1 VRNFSRFDGTYNISG
16 YLQHY
21 FIEDS
26 RIQQLPADDNG
37 VINLDDIVYTDPD
50 NKDWYAGASVI
61 RTLDLG
67 SNLVNTANGVAVPVA
82 IEGTAA
88 LQDAHNLKLFH
99 EKSFLRFIIL
109 ILDRNGSMRICGEPG
124 NGLKFSFKE
133 VAGGYTFTYAAEYK
147 HPCWYASGN
156 FTVDNV
162 VYGAT
167 YIPATSTILGIDGKS
182 AYEIAVEN
190 GFEGTEEDW
199 LASLTVAA
207 DEDFTTIAA
216 FRFMYNY

>member
-1 VRNFSRFDGTYNISG
+1 
-16 YLQHY
+16 
-21 FIEDS
+21 
-26 RIQQLPADDNG
+26 
-37 VINLDDIVYTDPD
+37 
-50 NKDWYAGASVI
+50 
-61 RTLDLG
+61 
-67 SNLVNTANGVAVPVA
+67 
-82 IEGTAA
+82 
-88 LQDAHNLKLFH
+88 
-99 EKSFLRFIIL
+99 
-109 ILDRNGSMRICGEPG
+109 MRICGEPG

-133 VAGGYTFTYAAEYK
+133 VAGGYAFTYAAEYK

-156 FTVDNV
+156 FTVDDV

-216 FRFMYNY
+216 FRFTYNY